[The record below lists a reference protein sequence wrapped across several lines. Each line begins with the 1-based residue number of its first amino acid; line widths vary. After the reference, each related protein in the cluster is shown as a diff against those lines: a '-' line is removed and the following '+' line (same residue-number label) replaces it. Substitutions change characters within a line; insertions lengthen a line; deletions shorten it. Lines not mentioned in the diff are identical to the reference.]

1 MGEEWID
8 RTIRFGFNPIFVAFN
23 ILGSKMKARSL
34 IVFWSLATASSLS
47 IALPASASTIDN
59 VFVFGDS
66 TVDTGWFRYKP
77 LPSNPT
83 LNTLAAASLADGG
96 RIPDTPYGVGAAQV
110 LAAQFGLT
118 ATPADAPG
126 GGTNYAAS
134 GAQNN
139 AQLVNPNAPSTVSQ
153 ISTYLSTHGGV
164 ADPNGLFL
172 FSSGGNDIKYAS
184 GLSGGTLVQQNW
196 LAGAASAAATALA
209 NLQGA
214 GATNIMVVKGYVANS
229 TATPTFLYNTYYHDL
244 FADLA
249 LDSVSFKKADVLALQ
264 QAIFANPSA
273 YGFTSISN
281 VDGLNGTALINPAS
295 LITNSWALYG
305 TTALLRSPDAA
316 QTSFWADDEHF
327 AGSAQL
333 LEGNYFIQVA
343 EAVPEPSTWAM
354 MLLGFFGVGF
364 MAYRSRKSAAVA
376 V

>member
-1 MGEEWID
+1 MN
-8 RTIRFGFNPIFVAFN
+8 IRSVVLLSGFTV
-23 ILGSKMKARSL
+23 L
-34 IVFWSLATASSLS
+34 
-47 IALPASASTIDN
+47 ASASSIPAFAATVDN

-66 TVDTGWFRYKP
+66 TVDTGWFRYQP
-77 LPSNPT
+77 LPGNPT
-83 LNTLAAASLADGG
+83 LHSLAAASLADGG

-139 AQLVNPNAPSTVSQ
+139 ANFVNPNAPSTVSQ
-153 ISTYLSTHGGV
+153 ISTYLTTHGGV

-196 LAGAASAAATALA
+196 VAGAATAAATALA
-209 NLQGA
+209 NLQTA
-214 GATNIMVVKGYVANS
+214 GATNMMVVKGYVANS
-229 TATPTFLYNTYYHDL
+229 TATPTFLYNTYYNDL

-249 LDSVSFKKADVLALQ
+249 IDGVKFKTANVLSLQ
-264 QAIFANPSA
+264 QTIFANPAA

-281 VDGLNGTALINPAS
+281 VDGPNGTALINPDPT
-295 LITNSWALYG
+295 LIPNSWALYG

-316 QTSFWADDEHF
+316 QTSFWADDEHL
-327 AGSAQL
+327 AAAAQAI
-333 LEGNYFIQVA
+333 EGNYLYSVA
-343 EAVPEPSTWAM
+343 TDVPEPSTWAM
-354 MLLGFFGVGF
+354 MILGFCGLGF
-364 MAYRSRKSAAVA
+364 MAYRKNNQSKMALNAA
-376 V
+376 